1 MIGDV
6 TSGTRNLPAAVKYGD
21 ATVPELGMLR
31 HQEADS
37 VVAWAIP
44 GGPPGICVTPPWNKQ
59 QAKDQTQ
66 ARRLYDLA
74 IGLAGSD
81 ESPPGDRDGGL
92 YAACF
97 RDLDGNKLNA
107 LCMG

>member
-37 VVAWAIP
+37 LVAWAIP

-81 ESPPGDRDGGL
+81 ESPRRATGT
-92 YAACF
+92 AAST
-97 RDLDGNKLNA
+97 RPVSA
-107 LCMG
+107 TSTATS